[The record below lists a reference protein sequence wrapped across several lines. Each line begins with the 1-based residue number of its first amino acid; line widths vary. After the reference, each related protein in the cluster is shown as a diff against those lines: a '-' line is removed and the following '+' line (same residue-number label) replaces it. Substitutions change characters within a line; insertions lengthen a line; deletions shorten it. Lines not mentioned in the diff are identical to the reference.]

1 MKEKICL
8 NNGMSMPLIGFGLYR
23 IEDQDTMD
31 EAVRCAYD
39 CGYRLFDTA
48 QMYGNEALLG
58 QALKNCGIPREDIF
72 VTTKIDTRNM
82 TPAALRESFQL
93 SLQRLQSDHAD
104 LLLIH

>member
-1 MKEKICL
+1 MNDQVNL
-8 NNGMSMPLIGFGLYR
+8 NNGMNMPLIGFGLYR
-23 IEDQDTMD
+23 IDDQDTMD

-58 QALKNCGIPREDIF
+58 QAL
-72 VTTKIDTRNM
+72 
-82 TPAALRESFQL
+82 RESFQL

-104 LLLIH
+104 LLLIHWPGQSKNRLRDCWKAMSELCAEG